1 MPELP
6 WIDFVLLAVL
16 LVSVVVG
23 LVRGFVFEVMSLAGW
38 LVAWFGAPYAGREL
52 APHLPI
58 GSPGSTANM
67 AASYVLCFVAIL
79 IVWTLLARLVRLLL
93 HATPLSVPDRLLG
106 AGFGLLRG
114 SVLLLAVAMLVA
126 LTPAAQSPPW
136 QRSEGARWLGIAM
149 LGLKPLLPGELTRHL
164 PL

>member
-6 WIDFVLLAVL
+6 WIDVVLLTVL
-16 LVSVVVG
+16 AVSVVVG
-23 LVRGFVFEVMSLAGW
+23 IVRGFVFEVMSLAGW

-52 APHLPI
+52 APHLPV
-58 GSPGSTANM
+58 GAPGSAANM
-67 AASYVLCFVAIL
+67 GASVVLCFVAIL
-79 IVWTLLARLVRLLL
+79 LVWALLARLVRLLL

-114 SVLLLAVAMLVA
+114 GVLLLAVATLVA
-126 LTPAAQSPPW
+126 LTPVSQSAPW

-149 LGLKPLLPGELTRHL
+149 RGLEPLLPGELTRHL